1 MRERIARKRRRQG
14 LSASGRFSILCTLV
28 LLIAA
33 MTLCLVVSPLLAQT
47 APAHKHNPKA
57 KPTPSALPPE
67 IKSQVPVYPPGPMP
81 FHDGEQFVFEA
92 SWIGIPAAS
101 ARLRLHANRKDP
113 SIWVAEAWVQTNP
126 FADLFF
132 KMRDYVKEDIGKED
146 LAPRVMYIAQR
157 ENRRSDDYTI
167 TFDRPADRVTITK
180 KNARGSTSREFIAD
194 NGWGMISG
202 GIMALSQPLAVG
214 KTYNFDVF
222 SGTERYVFSFDVT
235 EREHVHVPLGDFD
248 AWRIVPDVLYWS
260 DGNLK
265 GEGRGTELWISADS
279 RHLPLMIRSATF
291 IGYVRADLIE
301 VNDGASVMRAQ
312 PNAG

>member
-1 MRERIARKRRRQG
+1 M
-14 LSASGRFSILCTLV
+14 LLC
-28 LLIAA
+28 A
-33 MTLCLVVSPLLAQT
+33 VVSPLSAQ
-47 APAHKHNPKA
+47 AVPAHRHKPKA
-57 KPTPSALPPE
+57 KPTPSALPSE
-67 IKSQVPVYPPGPMP
+67 IKSRVPVYSPGPMP

-101 ARLRLHANRKDP
+101 ARVKLHSNRKDP
-113 SIWVAEAWVQTNP
+113 STWVAEAWVQTSP
-126 FADLFF
+126 LADLFF

-146 LAPRVMYIAQR
+146 LAPRMMYIAQR
-157 ENRRSDDYTI
+157 ENRRIDDYFVA
-167 TFDRPADRVTITK
+167 FDRPADRVTITK
-180 KNARGSTSREFIAD
+180 KNARGSSSREFIAD

-235 EREHVHVPLGDFD
+235 EREHVRVPLGEFD

-265 GEGRGTELWISADS
+265 GEGHDTVMWISADS
-279 RHLPLMIRSATF
+279 RHLPLRIQSATF
-291 IGYVRADLIE
+291 IGYVIADLIE
-301 VNDGASVMRAQ
+301 VDDGGGVMRARA
-312 PNAG
+312 NAG

>member
-1 MRERIARKRRRQG
+1 M
-14 LSASGRFSILCTLV
+14 LLC
-28 LLIAA
+28 A
-33 MTLCLVVSPLLAQT
+33 VVSPLLAQSI
-47 APAHKHNPKA
+47 PAHKHKPKA

-101 ARLRLHANRKDP
+101 ARVKLHSNRKDN
-113 SIWVAEAWVQTNP
+113 SIWVAEAWVQTSP
-126 FADLFF
+126 LADLFY
-132 KMRDYVKEDIGKED
+132 KMRDYVKEDIGKQD

-157 ENRRSDDYTI
+157 ENRRIDDYTI
-167 TFDRPADRVTITK
+167 SFDRPADRVTITK
-180 KNARGSTSREFIAD
+180 KNARGSSSREFIAD

-202 GIMALSQPLAVG
+202 GIMALSQPLTAG
-214 KTYNFDVF
+214 KTYNFDIF

-235 EREHVHVPLGDFD
+235 ERERVHVPLGDFD

-265 GEGRGTELWISADS
+265 GEGRDTVLWISADS
-279 RHLPLMIRSATF
+279 RHLPLMIQSATF
-291 IGYVRADLIE
+291 IGYVRAELIE
-301 VNDGASVMRAQ
+301 VDDGATVMRPRA
-312 PNAG
+312 NAG